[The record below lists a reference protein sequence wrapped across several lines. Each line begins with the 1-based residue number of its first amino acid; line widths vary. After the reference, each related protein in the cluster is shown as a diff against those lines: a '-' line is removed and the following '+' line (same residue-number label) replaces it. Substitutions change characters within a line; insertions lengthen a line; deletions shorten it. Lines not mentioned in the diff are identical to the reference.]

1 MLHENLA
8 IKTILGLKIRELRTQ
23 MNYSFHE
30 LSEITG
36 LSLSYLN
43 EIEKG
48 KKYPKG
54 DKILALAK
62 ALQVEYDELVSLKV
76 TKKLQPIADLLQS
89 NFLKD
94 FPLELFGLDAQ
105 KIIELVSIN
114 PEKTNAFINSIIQIA
129 RNYEMRQEHFN
140 YSALRSFQELNDNYF
155 EDLEQLA
162 VQFRTEHKIKSVKVP
177 LELLEQ
183 LLKNNYGITVDYT
196 TLQQQKALQH
206 MRSVYNKSKKILYIS
221 NGLTAAQI
229 NFLLARELG
238 FQYLKLAERP
248 FETPPLEA
256 ESFEQLLHNFRASY
270 FAVAVLMDAK
280 EVIKDVR
287 KFAKSKAWN
296 PEEFLA
302 FLSKY
307 EATPEMLMQR
317 LSNLLPQYFGLNNFF
332 FLRLIGAPDRN
343 WVDVTKELHLSNLH
357 NPHENRLNEHYC
369 RRWVSI
375 TSIEQLK
382 NNANL
387 GGPIASIQVSNYLN
401 TNNSYLCITIA
412 KRNESNA
419 QEMIS
424 VTIGFLVNQDLKNKI
439 KLLDDPNVPSTTVH
453 TTCERCSLTNCTQRV
468 IEPLKIQENELL
480 MQKQAAIQLLL
491 AP

>member
-8 IKTILGLKIRELRTQ
+8 IRTILGLKIRELRTHK
-23 MNYSFHE
+23 NYSFHE
-30 LSEITG
+30 LSHITG
-36 LSLSYLN
+36 LSISYLN

-62 ALQVEYDELVSLKV
+62 ALGVEYDELVSLKV

-129 RNYEMRQEHFN
+129 RNYEMSQEHFN
-140 YSALRSFQELNDNYF
+140 HSALRSFQELNDNYF
-155 EDLEQLA
+155 EELEEAALQFKTTYKLKSLPVEKQQLEHLL
-162 VQFRTEHKIKSVKVP
+162 VHTYNIQVNYTE
-177 LELLEQ
+177 LT
-183 LLKNNYGITVDYT
+183 NYA
-196 TLQQQKALQH
+196 ALQH
-206 MRSVYNKSKKILYIS
+206 IRSAYNSNKKTLFIS
-221 NGLTAAQI
+221 SGLAEAQV

-238 FQYLKLAERP
+238 FQFLKLTERP

-256 ESFEQLLHNFRASY
+256 ESFEKLLNNFKASY
-270 FAVAVLMDAK
+270 FAVALLMDAK

-287 KFAKSKAWN
+287 KFAKSKTWN
-296 PEEFLA
+296 SSEFLA

-307 EATPEMLMQR
+307 KATPEMLMQR
-317 LSNLLPQYFGLNNFF
+317 LSNLLPKYFELNNFF
-332 FLRLIGAPDRN
+332 FLRLIGAPNRN

-382 NNANL
+382 NNTNL
-387 GGPIASIQVSNYLN
+387 AGPIADIQVSNYLN

-412 KRNESNA
+412 KRNESNTN
-419 QEMIS
+419 EMIS
-424 VTIGFLVNQDLKNKI
+424 VTIGFLINDALKSKI
-439 KLLDDPNVPSTTVH
+439 KLLEDVNVPAVTVH
-453 TTCERCSLTNCTQRV
+453 TTCERCSLTNCQQRV
-468 IEPLKIQENELL
+468 IEPLKIQENQLL
-480 MQKQAAIQLLL
+480 LQKQAAINLLL